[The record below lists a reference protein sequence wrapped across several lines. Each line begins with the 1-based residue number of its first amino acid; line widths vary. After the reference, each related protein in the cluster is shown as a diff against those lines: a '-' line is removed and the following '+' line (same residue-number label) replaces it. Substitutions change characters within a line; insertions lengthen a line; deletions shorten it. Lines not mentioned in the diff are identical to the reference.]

1 MEIHGWDRLEARSL
15 LSGKHRMRASVPQLP
30 VSDIS
35 FLPEDPRHPPH
46 LAVSEPDLDPMRVE
60 GGVRQDLFHH
70 SLGPLPR
77 PLVLLEDYLHL
88 QPLLYILSVLPVHDP
103 PFSFRCE
110 LQRPWVLEVSK
121 TVPSSSRRRPL
132 PYPSPGLLDDSLRS
146 GRYVDGGFG
155 RGFGT
160 RSADSIDDAGVGPED
175 SRTQ

>member
-15 LSGKHRMRASVPQLP
+15 LSGKHRMRASVPLLP

-46 LAVSEPDLDPMRVE
+46 LAVGETDLDPVRVE
-60 GGVRQDLFHH
+60 RRVRQDLRYH

-88 QPLLYILSVLPVHDP
+88 QPRLYVLPILPVHAL
-103 PFSFRCE
+103 PFPFICE

-121 TVPSSSRRRPL
+121 TISSSSL
-132 PYPSPGLLDDSLRS
+132 PAYRTGTESPAFAPSISGPPG
-146 GRYVDGGFG
+146 
-155 RGFGT
+155 
-160 RSADSIDDAGVGPED
+160 
-175 SRTQ
+175 

>member
-35 FLPEDPRHPPH
+35 FLPEDPRHPSH

-60 GGVRQDLFHH
+60 GGVRQNLLHQ

-88 QPLLYILSVLPVHDP
+88 QPRLYVLPVLPVHDP
-103 PFSFRCE
+103 PFPFRCE
-110 LQRPWVLEVSK
+110 L
-121 TVPSSSRRRPL
+121 
-132 PYPSPGLLDDSLRS
+132 
-146 GRYVDGGFG
+146 
-155 RGFGT
+155 
-160 RSADSIDDAGVGPED
+160 
-175 SRTQ
+175 